1 MPDQME
7 KRITDIEYRN
17 LEKMQREGERHLN
30 IKNERTLWELSD
42 SIRKSNARIAGL
54 PEGEER
60 EKGPE
65 SLSNIYWWGFPNH
78 TKKAISENTKSKQS
92 TQLFKPRKV
101 FSMAHINIVKN

>member
-42 SIRKSNARIAGL
+42 SIRKSKIKIIGI
-54 PEGEER
+54 PEEER
-60 EKGPE
+60 EKKTK
-65 SLSNIYWWGFPNH
+65 SLFKQIVDENFPNLL
-78 TKKAISENTKSKQS
+78 KNLDPWIQEANRIPNYLNPKRSSKSHFIK
-92 TQLFKPRKV
+92 
-101 FSMAHINIVKN
+101 IVKN